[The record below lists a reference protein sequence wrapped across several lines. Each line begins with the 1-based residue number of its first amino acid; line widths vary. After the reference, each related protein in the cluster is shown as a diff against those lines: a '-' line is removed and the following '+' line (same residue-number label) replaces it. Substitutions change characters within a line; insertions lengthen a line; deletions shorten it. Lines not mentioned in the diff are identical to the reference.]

1 MEKKL
6 DLILQKLEAV
16 DRMGQDIQL
25 VRSELVEVKTQLGGV
40 ETQLGEVTSQLDE
53 NTLIIKAIRSRQTE
67 TDAKLEGL
75 TLDVHKM
82 HGDVTA
88 VKEKL
93 SDIQGE
99 VEFTYQKTA
108 KNEMELF
115 KLKRDYN

>member
-25 VRSELVEVKTQLGGV
+25 VRSELVEVKTQLG
-40 ETQLGEVTSQLDE
+40 EVTSQLDE
-53 NTLIIKAIRSRQTE
+53 NKLIIKAIRSRQTE

-99 VEFTYQKTA
+99 VEFTYQKAA